1 MNFAELSANT
11 PRTSRTAFTAAA
23 ARAAHL
29 LVDAEPF
36 LFSDILA
43 ARLLGGHADELLAY
57 HRLHGTHPI
66 LAGARAE
73 AVCRS
78 RFAEA
83 RLMRGNSGIDQY
95 VILGAGLDSFAY
107 RTRSRRFRVFEVD
120 HPATQSVKR
129 ELLAAAGVAEPASV
143 TFVPVDFEAEPL
155 RERLVQSGLDPFRPV
170 FVSWLGVTAYLTR
183 TAIAA
188 TLRELGGF
196 APGSE
201 IVADHLLPAE
211 LRDEAGN
218 GYAEAVGAVAA
229 EQGEPWRTFL
239 SPAALAGL
247 LRDAG
252 FDIVEQAGQRESVA
266 ARLWH
271 RTDVLRPAALSALAH
286 ARLPRRAG
294 FPLSPAASAFRGRPD
309 GRAAPRG

>member
-1 MNFAELSANT
+1 MKPAGFPANA
-11 PRTSRTAFTAAA
+11 PRVSHTAFTAAA

-29 LVDAEPF
+29 LVDTEPLIF
-36 LFSDILA
+36 ADTLA
-43 ARLLGGHADELLAY
+43 ARLLGDRAEELLAY

-73 AVCRS
+73 AACRS

-95 VILGAGLDSFAY
+95 LILGAGLDSFAY
-107 RTRSRRFRVFEVD
+107 RTTSRRFRVFEVD
-120 HPATQSVKR
+120 HPATQSAKR
-129 ELLAAAGVAEPASV
+129 ELLADAGIVEPASV

-155 RERLVQSGLDPFRPV
+155 RERLVQSGLDPVRPV
-170 FVSWLGVTAYLTR
+170 FVSWLGVTVYLTR

-211 LRDEAGN
+211 LRDAAGN
-218 GYAEAVGAVAA
+218 GYAEAVGPVAA
-229 EQGEPWRTFL
+229 GQGEPWRTFL
-239 SPAALAGL
+239 SPAALSEL
-247 LRDAG
+247 LREAG
-252 FDIVEQAGQRESVA
+252 FDVVEQAGQRQSVA
-266 ARLWH
+266 ARLWR
-271 RTDVLRPAALSALAH
+271 RTDALRPAALSALAH
-286 ARLPRRAG
+286 ARIPRRPG
-294 FPLSPAASAFRGRPD
+294 
-309 GRAAPRG
+309 